1 MVILNGWMLDVNRFL
16 WDVPLDV
23 PNLLLAITTDAS
35 DVAMGAIIEQR
46 GPHGWEPLAFWSKK
60 LSDTQQDWCPY
71 DRELNAAHKAIRH
84 FKHMVEG
91 RPFTLY
97 TDHQSLVPS
106 IHKKTDAPT
115 ARQTNQLSEIAK
127 FTTDIRY
134 LEGKSN
140 FVADALSRTNGILSN
155 KAAASV
161 SNISSVANDRHVFL
175 QHLDMLQSSATISS
189 FCFCHHLKPIQS
201 QPTISS
207 ISQPSRTASA
217 ADPPAS
223 RQRKV
228 TLLLLLLLPLG
239 RSGSFPYF
247 RTVRGVLPVNAI
259 THIHH
264 SRRPCRDPLSPS
276 QLLLSLSLSLS
287 VLL

>member
-1 MVILNGWMLDVNRFL
+1 MLLKSFFVYLSLSAAAHHLYYLFDALKASPKRLNWSEDMQTSFDSIKDALANSTMLHHPD
-16 WDVPLDV
+16 
-23 PNLLLAITTDAS
+23 PNLPLAITTDAS
-35 DVAMGAIIEQR
+35 DVAMGAVIEQR

-71 DRELNAAHKAIRH
+71 DRELNAAHKAIQH

-115 ARQTNQLSEIAK
+115 ARQTNQLSEIAE

-140 FVADALSRTNGILSN
+140 FVADALSKPNGILSN
-155 KAAASV
+155 KAATSV
-161 SNISSVANDRHVFL
+161 SNISSVANDCHVFL

-189 FCFCHHLKPIQS
+189 VCFCHHLKPIQS

-228 TLLLLLLLPLG
+228 TFASPVASDNIREKQRKCLL
-239 RSGSFPYF
+239 
-247 RTVRGVLPVNAI
+247 I
-259 THIHH
+259 
-264 SRRPCRDPLSPS
+264 
-276 QLLLSLSLSLS
+276 
-287 VLL
+287 

>member
-1 MVILNGWMLDVNRFL
+1 MDGNRWPFGSKSYQTLDSR
-16 WDVPLDV
+16 
-23 PNLLLAITTDAS
+23 
-35 DVAMGAIIEQR
+35 
-46 GPHGWEPLAFWSKK
+46 
-60 LSDTQQDWCPY
+60 QDWCPY

-115 ARQTNQLSEIAK
+115 ARQTNQLSEIAE

-140 FVADALSRTNGILSN
+140 FVADALSRPNGILSN
-155 KAAASV
+155 KAASV

-189 FCFCHHLKPIQS
+189 VCFCHHLKPIQS

-223 RQRKV
+223 RQCKV

-247 RTVRGVLPVNAI
+247 RTVRGVLPANAV
-259 THIHH
+259 TQIHH
-264 SRRPCRDPLSPS
+264 SRRPCPDPLLPTLPTLPS
-276 QLLLSLSLSLS
+276 S
-287 VLL
+287 

>member
-1 MVILNGWMLDVNRFL
+1 MLHHPD
-16 WDVPLDV
+16 
-23 PNLLLAITTDAS
+23 PNLPLAITTDAS
-35 DVAMGAIIEQR
+35 DVAMGAVIEQR

-60 LSDTQQDWCPY
+60 LSDTQQNWCPY

-115 ARQTNQLSEIAK
+115 ARQTNQLSEIAE

-140 FVADALSRTNGILSN
+140 FVADALSRPNGILSN

-189 FCFCHHLKPIQS
+189 VCFCHHLKPIQS

-223 RQRKV
+223 CQGKVTFASPVASDNIREKQRKC
-228 TLLLLLLLPLG
+228 LL
-239 RSGSFPYF
+239 
-247 RTVRGVLPVNAI
+247 I
-259 THIHH
+259 
-264 SRRPCRDPLSPS
+264 
-276 QLLLSLSLSLS
+276 
-287 VLL
+287 

>member
-1 MVILNGWMLDVNRFL
+1 M
-16 WDVPLDV
+16 
-23 PNLLLAITTDAS
+23 A
-35 DVAMGAIIEQR
+35 
-46 GPHGWEPLAFWSKK
+46 
-60 LSDTQQDWCPY
+60 
-71 DRELNAAHKAIRH
+71 
-84 FKHMVEG
+84 EG

-140 FVADALSRTNGILSN
+140 FGILSN

-161 SNISSVANDRHVFL
+161 SNILSVANDRHVFL

-189 FCFCHHLKPIQS
+189 VCFCHHLKPIQS

-223 RQRKV
+223 RQHKV

-247 RTVRGVLPVNAI
+247 RTVRGVLPANAV
-259 THIHH
+259 TQIHH
-264 SRRPCRDPLSPS
+264 SRRPCPDPLLPSLPPFQPSPLAS
-276 QLLLSLSLSLS
+276 YSLEFTRQPLLEPHRMVKDSNLC
-287 VLL
+287 